1 MPSTTYNDNYSQTS
15 YGARGY
21 GAPLPYQPAPQP
33 NLFLP
38 SQAPQAP
45 EVLFV
50 DSLILYSTPLAMT
63 KKERKK
69 ICWKIILIAF
79 HYFGKS

>member
-1 MPSTTYNDNYSQTS
+1 MPTTTYNDNYSQTA
-15 YGARGY
+15 YGGRGY
-21 GAPLPYQPAPQP
+21 TAPTPYQPAPQP

-50 DSLILYSTPLAMT
+50 DYSLILSLALLAIT
-63 KKERKK
+63 TQKKKK
-69 ICWKIILIAF
+69 RESSGYFEKIINVI
-79 HYFGKS
+79 